1 MDEINLLWHQ
11 LTDSETI
18 IRSGLIVIT
27 LIVFAENGL
36 FFAFFLPGDYLLF
49 LTGVFGGTGVLKEP
63 LSTLLLSIFGA
74 AVIGSLVGYL
84 SGRFFGKSL
93 MNRPDGCI
101 TRKNTWI
108 RHGNSSINTVL
119 WR

>member
-18 IRSGLIVIT
+18 IRSGLMVIT

-49 LTGVFGGTGVLKEP
+49 LTVFLGVL
-63 LSTLLLSIFGA
+63 A
-74 AVIGSLVGYL
+74 
-84 SGRFFGKSL
+84 
-93 MNRPDGCI
+93 C
-101 TRKNTWI
+101 
-108 RHGNSSINTVL
+108 
-119 WR
+119 